1 MILTI
6 TLNPAVDET
15 LTVHQL
21 QLGETNRIKETDID
35 PGGKGLNVARV
46 VKRLGRPCVAAM
58 LLGGETGHFIRNR
71 LEREAV
77 DIAAVEIPEATR
89 VNISVLD
96 ESTGVQT
103 NLNHEGPQVTAAE
116 LHALEARIEEWLP
129 ETVVMAIGGSL
140 PPGAPVDAYAH
151 LIEWVRKDD
160 VRTILDASGDALV
173 EGVKARPY
181 MIKPNVREAEKLLGR
196 KLATDSDIAQAGR
209 ELVAGGIEIAVISM
223 GSRGCIAVSEDGAWK
238 VISPEV
244 RAETTIGAGDSLVAG
259 LAIGTFEHSSLA
271 DSLALGTAAAAAT
284 VMTHGTELCRV
295 DDVQALLPR
304 VKVEK
309 LQ

>member
-71 LEREAV
+71 LEREGV
-77 DIAAVEIPEATR
+77 DIAAVEIPEPTR

-140 PPGAPVDAYAH
+140 PPGTPVDAYAH

-160 VRTILDASGDALV
+160 VRTILDTSGDALV

-196 KLATDSDIAQAGR
+196 KLATDSDIVQAGR
-209 ELVAGGIEIAVISM
+209 ELVAGGIEIVVISM
-223 GSRGCIAVSEDGAWK
+223 GSRGSIAVSADGAWK
-238 VISPEV
+238 AVSPEV

-295 DDVQALLPR
+295 EDVQALLPR
-304 VKVEK
+304 VKVER